1 MKEEP
6 EMSFGSAY
14 LTLPDFQ
21 YLRPRSL
28 DEALQLLD
36 EHKDEAKIMA
46 GGVGLLAFMK
56 ERLVSPTYVVDI
68 KGIEELGTLRNNGSK
83 GVTIGATATLS
94 QLLDWVPLAD
104 RYKAL
109 HECISL
115 LSDPVLRNRST
126 LLGDLCEALPF
137 VDSPTPLLIFD
148 AEIEAASVKGRRMI
162 PVSEFIKGLAEIAL
176 EPNEIA
182 TAVHLKA
189 PPDNSES
196 VFLKHTSNSEFSIV
210 NVAALCANPSRPD
223 ERTVRFAYG
232 ALSATPTRVRD
243 IEKLFNRKAS
253 IPQLIDE
260 AVDVIKKN
268 ADPMTDVL
276 GKAEF
281 RLHILEV
288 LAVKALRSLLRS

>member
-1 MKEEP
+1 
-6 EMSFGSAY
+6 MSFGSAY

-21 YLRPRSL
+21 YLRPRTL

-36 EHKDEAKIMA
+36 QYKDDAKIMA

-56 ERLVSPTYVVDI
+56 ERLVSPSYVVDI
-68 KGIEELGTLRNNGSK
+68 KGIEELGTLRDEGSK
-83 GVTIGATATLS
+83 GLTIGATATLS
-94 QLLDWVPLAD
+94 QLLDWAPLAR

-109 HECISL
+109 HDCISL

-148 AEIEAASVKGRRMI
+148 AEIEAASVNGRRKI
-162 PVSEFIKGLAEIAL
+162 PVNEFIKGLAEIAL

-182 TAVHLKA
+182 TAVHLK
-189 PPDNSES
+189 PPPEDSAS
-196 VFLKHTSNSEFSIV
+196 LFLKHTSNSEFSIV

-223 ERTVRFAYG
+223 ERMVRFAYG
-232 ALSATPTRVRD
+232 AVAGTPTRVYD
-243 IEKLFNRKAS
+243 IEKLFSRRAP

-260 AVDVIKKN
+260 AVGVIKKT

-288 LAVKALRSLLRS
+288 LAVKALRAVLRS